1 MSKATQAPA
10 DAPESPSLEPIDPV
24 EAAQPDA
31 AEADLEPVEA
41 IAARHGHRLEL
52 AVAKQLRG
60 WAIGQLV
67 SEPDYL
73 AAVDAALSTPIG

>member
-1 MSKATQAPA
+1 MTKASPAPIE
-10 DAPESPSLEPIDPV
+10 APESPPSTPE
-24 EAAQPDA
+24 
-31 AEADLEPVEA
+31 LEPVET

>member
-10 DAPESPSLEPIDPV
+10 DAPESPSLEPI
-24 EAAQPDA
+24 
-31 AEADLEPVEA
+31 EA
-41 IAARHGHRLEL
+41 IAARHGHRMEL

-73 AAVDAALSTPIG
+73 AAVEAALSTPIG